1 MQTVY
6 LYEVKGDEKILI
18 ASEKRKTHS
27 CKFHQTIASVSQ
39 KEFIFPLI
47 SIYY

>member
-18 ASEKRKTHS
+18 AGEKENS
-27 CKFHQTIASVSQ
+27 LLQVYQTIASVSQ
-39 KEFIFPLI
+39 KEFIFP
-47 SIYY
+47 